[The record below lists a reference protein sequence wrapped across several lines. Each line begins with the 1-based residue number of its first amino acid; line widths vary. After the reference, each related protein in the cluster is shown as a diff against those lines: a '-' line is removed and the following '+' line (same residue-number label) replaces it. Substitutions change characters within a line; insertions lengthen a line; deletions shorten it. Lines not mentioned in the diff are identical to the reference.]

1 MKQGVL
7 FISPLYLTAK
17 INMSIL
23 DDDEEVV
30 KGNDED
36 EK

>member
-23 DDDEEVV
+23 DDEEVI
-30 KGNDED
+30 KDNDED

>member
-23 DDDEEVV
+23 DDEEVV